1 MKMITKRGIFLWIL
15 SFAFLIGIGF
25 MTYSLVTEGST
36 WVMKSY
42 NHHVYKSGE
51 LIAAGTIYD
60 SNKVALVSTKDGN
73 RVYSDDK
80 TTRKSTLHIVGDP
93 KNFIST
99 GVQNQFD
106 AELTGYS
113 IVSGVYNIEK
123 YGKGNDMTLTVDSE
137 ICNLA
142 YKKLNGR
149 KGTVAVVNYK
159 TGDILCSVSSPSYDV
174 NNVPDDLETSS
185 DYEGVYINRLI
196 SAHYPPG
203 STFKIVTAVCAIENM
218 SDVYT
223 RTWKCNGEYDA
234 GSGTPIKCNANHGS
248 HETFEEAFKD
258 SCNAV
263 FAQIAIE
270 LGTEKLQ
277 TTAKGTRNRL
287 VRHNQRQNRILCGK
301 I

>member
-174 NNVPDDLETSS
+174 NNEI
-185 DYEGVYINRLI
+185 GR
-196 SAHYPPG
+196 A
-203 STFKIVTAVCAIENM
+203 
-218 SDVYT
+218 
-223 RTWKCNGEYDA
+223 
-234 GSGTPIKCNANHGS
+234 
-248 HETFEEAFKD
+248 
-258 SCNAV
+258 SCRERV
-263 FAQIAIE
+263 
-270 LGTEKLQ
+270 
-277 TTAKGTRNRL
+277 
-287 VRHNQRQNRILCGK
+287 
-301 I
+301 